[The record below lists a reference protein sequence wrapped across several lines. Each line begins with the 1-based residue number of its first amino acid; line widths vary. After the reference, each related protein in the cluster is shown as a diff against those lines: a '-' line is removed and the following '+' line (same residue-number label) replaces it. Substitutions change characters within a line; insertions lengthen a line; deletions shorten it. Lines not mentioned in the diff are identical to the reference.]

1 MQDDMAASQTELGS
15 ALTRVPLRLT
25 VISLGNA

>member
-1 MQDDMAASQTELGS
+1 MQDDMATALTESGS

-25 VISLGNA
+25 MIGLENA